1 MIKRIQSCGLPPTPP
16 FHRTNSDIS
25 SKKKKSRGRVTLHR
39 RHVEVLGKGIVE
51 FEKSIWI
58 PAEEVSTLIGSINQD
73 KKHKTTAE
81 SNGLP
86 EE

>member
-1 MIKRIQSCGLPPTPP
+1 MACHQRLLFTGRIVTFQV
-16 FHRTNSDIS
+16 
-25 SKKKKSRGRVTLHR
+25 KKKKSRGRVTLHR